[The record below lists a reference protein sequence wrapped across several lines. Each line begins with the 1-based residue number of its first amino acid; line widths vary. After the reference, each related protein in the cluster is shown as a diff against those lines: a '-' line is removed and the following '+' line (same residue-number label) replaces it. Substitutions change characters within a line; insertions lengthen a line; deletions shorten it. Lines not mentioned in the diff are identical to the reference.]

1 LGAIDFIPV
10 VRSIVPPKRTAD
22 EDTRQ
27 AWRWAVFY
35 VVLAIGSVL
44 TVHILW
50 ACGML
55 PWVAGFANAADLARL
70 DARAKRIEV
79 RLISAELYD
88 ARREQCAALDGI
100 DGGDMEAIRP
110 GALRRLNALMA
121 DYEEMTGLT
130 YRIAGCDEF

>member
-1 LGAIDFIPV
+1 MGVIDLVPV
-10 VRSIVPPKRTAD
+10 VRSIVPPKRSAD
-22 EDTRQ
+22 EDTHQ

-50 ACGML
+50 ACGVL

-79 RLISAELYD
+79 RMISAELYD
-88 ARREQCAALDGI
+88 ARREQCAATT
-100 DGGDMEAIRP
+100 GDMEAIKP
-110 GALRRLNALMA
+110 GAMRRLNALEA
-121 DYEEMTGLT
+121 DYEAMTGFS
-130 YRIAGCDEF
+130 YRIADCDEF